1 MNTIEKLEKRIN
13 VFKQSIVD
21 AEKNHKDFIVKINKD
36 IDLTR
41 ELLTKEKLNCAPK
54 DWELWYTD
62 PGAPTI
68 FLFLI
73 QDNGRSY
80 RCLHWDVKDTN
91 RPIEMMPTLAKKY
104 ASSLGEAIA
113 KARKSG
119 HEIAFVD

>member
-1 MNTIEKLEKRIN
+1 MNTIEKLERRIN
-13 VFKQSIVD
+13 VLKQAIVD
-21 AEKNHKDFIVKINKD
+21 AEKNHKDFIV
-36 IDLTR
+36 
-41 ELLTKEKLNCAPK
+41 NCAPK

-68 FLFLI
+68 YLFLI